1 MVAMFCKMVR
11 EPYKF
16 CYIQV
21 GCGSYVRKRKMNLV
35 FYIDF
40 CSLCSVVMHVMVNT
54 MTSMLKLGLSRN
66 ILILTMSVKLR

>member
-11 EPYKF
+11 EPWKF

-35 FYIDF
+35 LYRFLLAVF
-40 CSLCSVVMHVMVNT
+40 CRYACYGQYHDEYAETRIVT
-54 MTSMLKLGLSRN
+54 
-66 ILILTMSVKLR
+66 